1 MSKDKII
8 QTSGARKR
16 AVARATLKK
25 GSGII
30 RINSVPLGNYSTRY
44 ARLKVREPLILAGE
58 VSNHVDIKVHVLG
71 GGVSGQAEAVRLA
84 IANALVEHTKDKN
97 LKELYLDYD
106 RHLIVADTR
115 RAEASKPN
123 NSKPR
128 RSRQT
133 SYR

>member
-1 MSKDKII
+1 M
-8 QTSGARKR
+8 
-16 AVARATLKK
+16 
-25 GSGII
+25 
-30 RINSVPLGNYSTRY
+30 
-44 ARLKVREPLILAGE
+44 REPLILAGE